1 MNPMYDEDPD
11 LETTVESSPGGS
23 GSPEPSAGA
32 TALLPR
38 TFLGDTPKPGDTL
51 ELRVTHVYED
61 EVAVCLCES
70 EPAETE
76 ESEPEA
82 PEPGA
87 AEDQGLYL

>member
-1 MNPMYDEDPD
+1 MNDPLYND
-11 LETTVESSPGGS
+11 PNLETTVESSPGG
-23 GSPEPSAGA
+23 GGGPEPKAGA

-38 TFLGDTPKPGDTL
+38 TFVGDTPKPGDTL

-61 EVAVCLCES
+61 EVAVCLCER
-70 EPAETE
+70 EPAEPE
-76 ESEPEA
+76 ESEPEV